1 MCFVV
6 SDKFRLAETILW
18 AEKTRVTLCSKVT
31 HKRTFDPLLVVLS
44 LLESNYS
51 QLLSA
56 KTEIRRSKK
65 WSQKWPLVLWNCHKF
80 LKTKY
85 FSFKFFRHVVRLT
98 SEWVP
103 LESNYGRF
111 RTTFYWASK
120 FSPMSNHKTVF
131 HGQVLVCSISTTSLL
146 DFKLG
151 SKPLM
156 NHRSKKLNFWC
167 DQKLKEKKKQKIKR
181 NKKRNG
187 KMIEWLS
194 DGGFWH

>member
-56 KTEIRRSKK
+56 KTEIRRSKNGHK
-65 WSQKWPLVLWNCHKF
+65 NDLWCFEIAISFWKQSI
-80 LKTKY
+80 Y
-85 FSFKFFRHVVRLT
+85 SFKFFRHVVRLT

-167 DQKLKEKKKQKIKR
+167 DQKLKEKKKQ
-181 NKKRNG
+181 NKEK
-187 KMIEWLS
+187 
-194 DGGFWH
+194 